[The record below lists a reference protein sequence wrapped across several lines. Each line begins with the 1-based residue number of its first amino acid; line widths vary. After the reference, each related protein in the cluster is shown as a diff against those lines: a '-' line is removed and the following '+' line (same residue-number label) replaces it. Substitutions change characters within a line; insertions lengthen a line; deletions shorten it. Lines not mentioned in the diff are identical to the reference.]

1 MHIPRSI
8 RVGVLGAVGGFTV
21 AALLA
26 CLGSPQAPGGG
37 TVTVDGGGEPL
48 DTGTVD
54 VGVAPRDT
62 GTVDSG
68 PSTGGPCRGDIDCN
82 VGVRRHCILDPGRAG
97 FCVQCAP
104 EQGFTC
110 PTGQSCNN
118 GLCVD
123 DSPSVITGP
132 SCRTDAECVTGDRRH
147 CVADGSATAN
157 LVCAQCN
164 PALPCVPGSTCAN
177 GLCVGQGALRFTLTW
192 DRAGDVDLHV
202 VPPGGE
208 EIYYNARSQQ
218 GGTLDRDDT
227 TGTGPENVFW
237 ASSPPAGSYLVC
249 VVPYRITGPTNFRL
263 AIVRSPG
270 AEEPAITGTRT
281 ASTGNLACS
290 RTSPTFVTEFHY

>member
-8 RVGVLGAVGGFTV
+8 RVGVVAGVGGFTV

-26 CLGSPQAPGGG
+26 CLGSAQSPGGG
-37 TVTVDGGGEPL
+37 SVTVDGGGEPL
-48 DTGTVD
+48 DAGLVD
-54 VGVAPRDT
+54 TGVAPGDT

-68 PSTGGPCRGDIDCN
+68 PATGGPCRGDLDCTQ
-82 VGVRRHCILDPGRAG
+82 GVRRHCILDPGREG

-110 PTGQSCNN
+110 PSGQSCNN

-123 DSPSVITGP
+123 EGPGVITGP

-147 CVADGSATAN
+147 CVPNGSPSGS

-164 PALPCVPGSTCAN
+164 PALPCVPGSACAN

-202 VPPGGE
+202 VPPGGA
-208 EIYYNARSQQ
+208 EIYYGARSQQ

-237 ASSPPAGSYLVC
+237 ATSPPSGSYLVC
-249 VVPYRITGPTNFRL
+249 VVAYRIDAPTSFRL
-263 AIVRSPG
+263 AIARSPG
-270 AEEPAITGTRT
+270 AAEPAITGTRA
-281 ASTGNLACS
+281 ASTGNVACT
-290 RTSPTFVTEFHY
+290 RTSPTFVTEFRY